1 MKKTYENYGADGK
14 GNSRALIEN
23 LLNEALKGCLDGEK
37 SRAWRCAY
45 NLCRDSEEAHELVQ
59 EACYRALKSGK
70 RYEAPEAAEAW
81 LCVTLRNVFLDSRR
95 RAEWRKGQSLD
106 LRDESGDYP
115 LHETLA
121 KQEEPLIDGL
131 LRLERVHVVRSALKR
146 VGKKQRRVLALC
158 DMEGM
163 SYEVAAKSLGI
174 PLGTLRSRLS
184 RARRRVVRDAGICR
198 LA

>member
-1 MKKTYENYGADGK
+1 MKKTCETYGSDGK
-14 GNSRALIEN
+14 GNSRASNSN
-23 LLNEALKGCLDGEK
+23 LLNEALKGCLEGKK

-45 NLCRDSEEAHELVQ
+45 NLCRDAEEAHELVQ

-70 RYEAPEAAEAW
+70 RYEAPAAAEAW

-95 RAEWRKGQSLD
+95 SMAWRKGRSLD
-106 LRDESGDYP
+106 CRNEGGELP

-121 KQEEPLIDGL
+121 KPEEDFIEGL
-131 LRLERVHVVRSALKR
+131 LRQERVRVVRSALKR
-146 VGKKQRRVLALC
+146 LGKNQRRVLALC

-163 SYEVAAKSLGI
+163 SYEAAAKALGI
-174 PLGTLRSRLS
+174 PTGTLRSRLF
-184 RARRRVVRDAGICR
+184 RARRVVVRDADIRR